1 MRSNSLRVLFIVAF
15 SNAVACIPNASAFA
29 HHSAAALYDLAKSI
43 QLEGKLVQFSFRS
56 PHSVV
61 TIVADGEDGRPQRW
75 IVAWNAASQLSRQGI
90 TRDFFRPGDEV
101 VIVGHPGRNA
111 DDHIIVMTGLFR
123 ATDGFRWGDDPEEVF
138 Q

>member
-1 MRSNSLRVLFIVAF
+1 MRCNRAFVLG
-15 SNAVACIPNASAFA
+15 AVVLSGVLACVHCATAFA
-29 HHSAAALYDLAKSI
+29 HHSAAALYDLAKTVQI
-43 QLEGKLVQFSFRS
+43 EGKLVQFSFRS

-61 TIVADGEDGRPQRW
+61 TVVAAGDDGRPQRW
-75 IVAWNAASQLSRQGI
+75 VVAWNAASQLSRQGI

-111 DDHIIVMTGLFR
+111 EDHVIVMTGLYR
-123 ATDGFRWGDDPEEVF
+123 ASDGFRWGDDPGEVF